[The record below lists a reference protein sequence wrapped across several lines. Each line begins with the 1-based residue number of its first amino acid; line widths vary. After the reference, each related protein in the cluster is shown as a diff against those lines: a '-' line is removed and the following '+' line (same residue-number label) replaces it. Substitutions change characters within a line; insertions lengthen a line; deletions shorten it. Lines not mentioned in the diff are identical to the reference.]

1 MRGRPRILTLAVAP
15 MRGSSWVGR
24 SLRSRA
30 QLFNPEIRAEF
41 GFVNRTLASRG
52 KPVQTP
58 FAHDAAQTVLSY
70 SGVRASLRGRL
81 LSREMHQCLFNRR
94 MKRCSVLSPFDGLEF
109 SSLSGGDTSPSEGVE
124 KLGKYGSSGGA
135 PTSG

>member
-52 KPVQTP
+52 KPVQTRSP
-58 FAHDAAQTVLSY
+58 TMRHRQFSRIRAY
-70 SGVRASLRGRL
+70 VRAFGEGYYRGR
-81 LSREMHQCLFNRR
+81 CINA
-94 MKRCSVLSPFDGLEF
+94 
-109 SSLSGGDTSPSEGVE
+109 SSIAG
-124 KLGKYGSSGGA
+124 
-135 PTSG
+135 